1 MMDNTVEGRFWISKS
16 EHSFLGKGRIELLLL
31 IEETGSI
38 TKAAKMMKMSYKAAW
53 DSVDTM
59 NNLSEFPLVKRV
71 KGGKGGG
78 GTELT
83 PYAKEL
89 ITTYKVLQ
97 EEHQHFLNN
106 LSKRINQKNGHFRL
120 LESMNVRISARNQ
133 LKVNVIEIQKG
144 VVESEIFLQHHDEE
158 VFMAIITN
166 DSLETLDLKV
176 GTEVHALFKANAVV
190 ISTDTELKKSD
201 RNRFMG
207 IVNRISRG
215 NFDAEVV
222 VELKGEST
230 ICSTM
235 PIDVLEELKL
245 KKGMEVVTFCKPNSI
260 IIGIW

>member
-1 MMDNTVEGRFWISKS
+1 MDNILEGRFWISKS
-16 EHSFLGKGRIELLLL
+16 GLNFLGKGRIELLLF

-38 TKAAKMMKMSYKAAW
+38 TQAAKTMKMSYKAAW
-53 DSVDTM
+53 DTVDIM
-59 NNLSEFPLVKRV
+59 NNLSEYPLVERV

-78 GTELT
+78 GTVLT

-89 ITTYKVLQ
+89 IATYKVLQ
-97 EEHQHFLNN
+97 EEHHNFLDN
-106 LSKRINQKNGHFRL
+106 LSKRLQEDKGHFRL

-133 LKVNVIEIQKG
+133 LRVKVVEIQRG
-144 VVESEIFLQHHDEE
+144 AVESEIFLQHQDEE
-158 VFMAIITN
+158 IFMAIITN

-190 ISTDTELKKSD
+190 ISTNTELKKSD
-201 RNRFMG
+201 RNRFVG
-207 IVNRISRG
+207 TVNRISRG

-222 VELKGEST
+222 IGLKKGNT

-245 KKGMEVVTFCKPNSI
+245 EKGMEVVAFCKPSSI

>member
-1 MMDNTVEGRFWISKS
+1 MDNTLEGRFWISKS
-16 EHSFLGKGRIELLLL
+16 ENSFLGKGRIELLLF
-31 IEETGSI
+31 IKETGSI

-53 DSVDTM
+53 DTVDIM
-59 NNLSEFPLVKRV
+59 NNLSEYPLVKRV

-89 ITTYKVLQ
+89 ISTYKVLQ
-97 EEHQHFLNN
+97 EEHHNFLNN
-106 LSKRINQKNGHFRL
+106 LSKRLQENNGHFRL

-133 LKVNVIEIQKG
+133 LKVKVVEIQKG
-144 VVESEIFLQHHDEE
+144 AVESEIFLQHPGEE
-158 VFMAIITN
+158 IFMAIITN

-190 ISTDTELKKSD
+190 ISADTDLKKSD

-207 IVNRISRG
+207 SVNRKSRG

-222 VELKGEST
+222 VELKGGST

-235 PIDVLEELKL
+235 SIEVMDELQL
-245 KKGMEVVTFCKPNSI
+245 QNGMEVVAFCKPNSI
-260 IIGIW
+260 IIGVW

>member
-1 MMDNTVEGRFWISKS
+1 MDNTLEGRFWISKS
-16 EHSFLGKGRIELLLL
+16 EHSFLGKGRIELLLF

-53 DSVDTM
+53 DTVDIM
-59 NNLSEFPLVKRV
+59 NNLSEYPLVKRI

-89 ITTYKVLQ
+89 IATYKVLQ
-97 EEHQHFLNN
+97 EEHHNFLNN
-106 LSKRINQKNGHFRL
+106 LSKRLQENNGHFRL

-133 LKVNVIEIQKG
+133 LKVTVVKIQKG
-144 VVESEIFLQHHDEE
+144 AVESEIFLQHHDEE
-158 VFMAIITN
+158 IFMAIITN
-166 DSLETLDLKV
+166 DSLETLDLEV
-176 GTEVHALFKANAVV
+176 GTEVYALFKANAVE
-190 ISTDTELKKSD
+190 IATDIKQKRSEQ
-201 RNRFMG
+201 NRFVG
-207 IVNRISRG
+207 KINRISRG

-222 VELKGEST
+222 VELNGAST

-235 PIDVLEELKL
+235 PIDTLNELNL
-245 KKGMEVVTFCKPNSI
+245 QNGMEVVAFYKPSSI

>member
-1 MMDNTVEGRFWISKS
+1 MDNTLQGRFWMSKS
-16 EHSFLGKGRIELLLL
+16 QQNFLGKGRIELLLL

-53 DSVDTM
+53 DSVDIM
-59 NNLSEFPLVKRV
+59 NNLSEYPLVSRV

-89 ITTYKVLQ
+89 ITTYKILQ
-97 EEHQHFLNN
+97 EEHHNFLNN
-106 LSKRINQKNGHFRL
+106 LSKRLQENNGHFKL

-133 LKVNVIEIQKG
+133 LKVKVTDIQKG
-144 VVESEIFLQHHDEE
+144 SVASEIFLQHHETE
-158 VFMAIITN
+158 PFMAIITN
-166 DSLETLDLKV
+166 DSLEILDLQV
-176 GTEVHALFKANAVV
+176 NTQVHAMFKANAVI
-190 ISTDTELKKSD
+190 ISTNKELKQHD
-201 RNRFMG
+201 RNRFIG
-207 IVNRISRG
+207 VVNRISRG

-222 VELKGEST
+222 VELHGNAT

-235 PIDVLEELKL
+235 AIETLDELQL
-245 KKGMEVVTFCKPNSI
+245 KNGMEVVAFCKPTSI